1 MNVSSLLWL
10 EVFRFLDKDDLT
22 RTAGVCFE
30 WWTMIMR
37 KPFLKE
43 AEWDELDLSR
53 TGSLY
58 HFIPLQMFGE
68 FTHLNVSSTNISNL
82 HFLQIIRRAR
92 NLEFLDI
99 SYCPSLEQSSIFHI
113 SGALPYLEHV
123 NISGNQSFTIL
134 AVASLCSCENLQML
148 EAHGYNFTVEE
159 LLFLS
164 KTFESISRRSLEL
177 ETDDGYNPLH
187 VMTSFEDELFDDVEQ
202 LF

>member
-1 MNVSSLLWL
+1 
-10 EVFRFLDKDDLT
+10 
-22 RTAGVCFE
+22 
-30 WWTMIMR
+30 MR
-37 KPFLKE
+37 GQFLKE

-58 HFIPLQMFGE
+58 HFIPPQMFE
-68 FTHLNVSSTNISNL
+68 ELTRFNVSSTNISNR

-92 NLEFLDI
+92 NLEFLNI
-99 SYCPSLEQSSIFHI
+99 FYCPSLEQSSIFHI
-113 SGALPYLEHV
+113 SDALPYLEHA

-148 EAHGYNFTVEE
+148 EAHGYNCTVEE

-164 KTFESISRRSLEL
+164 KTFESISHGSLEL

-187 VMTSFEDELFDDVEQ
+187 VRTTFEDELFDDVEQ